1 MISLRRLKE
10 MSEIQPAADIT
21 STPEISSEALSTS
34 ASPDPAF
41 SRIMNDAMESI
52 DSPDSSSSPSTISFN
67 ANNLL
72 NGQFPPPDS
81 GAGYTFT
88 AVSLMGEE
96 AA

>member
-1 MISLRRLKE
+1 
-10 MSEIQPAADIT
+10 MSEIQPAANLI
-21 STPEISSEALSTS
+21 STPEISSGALSPS

-41 SRIMNDAMESI
+41 SRIMGEAMK
-52 DSPDSSSSPSTISFN
+52 SPSSHESSSSPTTISFN

-88 AVSLMGEE
+88 TVSLMGEE